1 MFIQEKNICLYYQL
15 YYQFKEEKI
24 HDKKNYNWCRKAF
37 GRNKDRFLIFKR
49 SLWRRLEMEK
59 NFLSLTKNIHQKHS
73 AYVVLDCE
81 TLKTFLLRSS
91 RRQRCPFPDTH
102 TSMDQNREPKI
113 DSQSMCNWLFYKG
126 AKAVRWRKTPFSA
139 NGAEAVGC
147 PPATKM
153 NPDLTL
159 KCYEMLTQ
167 KWILNLNRNC
177 EAKFKRIFDL

>member
-1 MFIQEKNICLYYQL
+1 MSDYISNYIISSK
-15 YYQFKEEKI
+15 
-24 HDKKNYNWCRKAF
+24 KKNTWKEKLQLSRKAF

-49 SLWRRLEMEK
+49 SLWRWLEMEK

-113 DSQSMCNWLFYKG
+113 DSHEYVQLTFLQRCKSRSMKKDTLFSKWCWSSWMSTCNKDESRFNSQMLWN
-126 AKAVRWRKTPFSA
+126 V
-139 NGAEAVGC
+139 N
-147 PPATKM
+147 TKM
-153 NPDLTL
+153 DTEL
-159 KCYEMLTQ
+159 KW
-167 KWILNLNRNC
+167 KVWS
-177 EAKFKRIFDL
+177 